1 MVSVVASPPVR
12 PGPDPQAVKAMFSRV
27 AARYDL
33 LNRLL
38 SLGQDQRWRHHLR
51 QAVAKAPPGPIL
63 DLASGTGDVALGFRG
78 RKVVGADFCLDMLA
92 VAKRKQTASSP
103 PVLWVAGDV
112 QALPF
117 FDGVFSAVTVA
128 FGWRNFPDP
137 AAAFFA
143 VRRLLKP
150 GGLLAI
156 LEFHPVE
163 GVLHR
168 GLHRAWQRLVI
179 QPLGSWLSGDGE
191 AYRYLP
197 ASSRNFLRA
206 EELTLLAQMAGF
218 VLLKRRRLGLR
229 VACLSVFRKGGEAC
243 ACWRE
248 NQ

>member
-1 MVSVVASPPVR
+1 MVASPPVR

-27 AARYDL
+27 AGRYDL

-38 SLGQDQRWRHHLR
+38 SLGQDQCWRQRLR
-51 QAVAKAPPGPIL
+51 KAVAQAPPGPIL
-63 DLASGTGDVALGFRG
+63 DLASGTGDVALGFYG
-78 RKVVGADFCLDMLA
+78 RQVVGADFCVDMLA
-92 VAKRKQTASSP
+92 LAKKKQTAASP
-103 PVLWVAGDV
+103 AVLWVAADV

-117 FDGVFSAVTVA
+117 REGVFSAVTVA

-143 VRRLLKP
+143 VHRLLQP

-163 GVLHR
+163 GSFFR

-179 QPLGSWLSGDGE
+179 QPVGSWLSGDGE

-206 EELTLLAQMAGF
+206 HELAALAQKAGF
-218 VLLKRRRLGLR
+218 GLVQRRRLGLR
-229 VACLSVFRKGGEAC
+229 VACLSVFQKGG
-243 ACWRE
+243 
-248 NQ
+248 